1 MENQQ
6 KNYDIF
12 ISYHGG
18 NGDSA
23 SSSYPKALELKK
35 FFENHTGKSYT
46 CFLCKEEK
54 CDDFYDAINQAIISA
69 KHFILVACD
78 KTKLSEWVNDE
89 LKQFDGLRKTG
100 KKPNSVI
107 NAYIY
112 GEITIDDLVEFNS
125 LFSTKDVVFGE
136 DGFEQLYRMVLAKED
151 SMQNKLTFNYSDIDI
166 KEIAYLRPISRRF
179 FNCISNYLRQ
189 ADASEA
195 VVSKINE
202 DISAFESFAVRAILL
217 KQRDLDGDFVIV
229 RVNNPVCL
237 ADYLSEQG
245 KAPFVKLLIVNY
257 ESTEA
262 ILYVNDTAIPV
273 PNMNDLAVIFKN
285 TTIRINAIENEE
297 INLMEIITGENKTEM
312 PHSSYT
318 MYGPVPVF
326 TCKLNENNW
335 SEDFSDYHN
344 TAFCFY
350 ILNTLYNK
358 IMPLECKAK
367 SDLFDDMD
375 LCSMELDSPFDK
387 TDCELRLLNA
397 KSEIL
402 LSRETDLL
410 KYYQSI
416 KYGEAPDKE
425 VTKSLFASK
434 YSTLAYKLKEYYS
447 KHSSI
452 LLTEFLNELLETAL
466 AEKESGSYSK
476 YEFLT
481 YVVAEIYL
489 HNIFV
494 LDHTFM
500 ENNNIYDRITCMYND
515 EYIGIVKN
523 KLEVLLCAYRKEMYF
538 SGDFHALGGDADTA
552 QTSVLNDFGQLIE
565 KLQNCKENGADYYRQ
580 DLVLLYRQRSVIY
593 EHCGDSSLKADERK
607 SYYRLWK
614 QDCELALKEAE
625 GIACDK
631 EIIGCVYLNLA
642 SAINRLSSGEKDR
655 MNSLKSCLV
664 CLDTALEMFKNNS
677 ADRYIA
683 YGYLHKSDCYEAMLQ
698 ERKIDSIENFDS
710 ETQNIIREI
719 RANST
724 RALNLFKNTSDYIAK
739 CWSMRLSV
747 KGRILSSTKETLL
760 QNIINAF
767 RMFREALQYCQ
778 TSQYVNGM
786 AACVRDFTLYI
797 EIIRKENL
805 YAELRDEILNTF
817 FEEISVFAS
826 IVKLLKLEKD
836 DCLSLQ
842 KQMENLVTKLID

>member
-18 NGDSA
+18 NGDDP
-23 SSSYPKALELKK
+23 SSSYPKALELKN
-35 FFENHTGKSYT
+35 FFENHTGKQYS
-46 CFLCKEEK
+46 CFLCKSEK
-54 CDDFYDAINQAIISA
+54 CDDFYDAINQALITA

-112 GEITIDDLVEFNS
+112 GEITLDDLIEFNS
-125 LFSTKDVVFGE
+125 LFSTKDVVFGA

-151 SMQNKLTFNYSDIDI
+151 AMQNKLTFNYSDIEI

-179 FNCISNYLRQ
+179 FNSINNYLRLAE
-189 ADASEA
+189 ADASIVA
-195 VVSKINE
+195 KIKE
-202 DISAFESFAVRAILL
+202 DISSFESYAVREILFNLEQL
-217 KQRDLDGDFVIV
+217 KDDFVIV
-229 RVNNPVCL
+229 RVYNPICL
-237 ADYLSEQG
+237 AEYLSGQS
-245 KAPFVKLLIVNY
+245 KSAPNKLLLVNY
-257 ESTEA
+257 ASTEA
-262 ILYVNDTAIPV
+262 VLFVNGTSIPV
-273 PNMNDLAVIFKN
+273 PNMNDLAVIFNN
-285 TTIRINAIENEE
+285 TTIRVNAIENEE
-297 INLMEIITGENKTEM
+297 INLMEIVTGENKTEM

-326 TCKLNENNW
+326 TCRLNENSW
-335 SEDFSDYHN
+335 KESFSDYHN
-344 TAFCFY
+344 TSFCYY
-350 ILNTLYNK
+350 ILNTLYSK
-358 IMPLECKAK
+358 IVPDSCKAK

-375 LCSMELDSPFDK
+375 LCSMELTSPFDRNK
-387 TDCELRLLNA
+387 SELRLLAA

-402 LSRETDLL
+402 LSRESDLL
-410 KYYQSI
+410 GYYQSI
-416 KYGEAPDKE
+416 KFGEAPDKE
-425 VTKSLFASK
+425 VTKNLFASK

-447 KHSSI
+447 KHSSE
-452 LLTEFLNELLETAL
+452 LLTEFLDELLEAAL
-466 AEKESGSYSK
+466 TEKEEGSYSK

-481 YVVAEIYL
+481 YIVAEIYL
-489 HNIFV
+489 HNIFI

-500 ENNNIYDRITCMYND
+500 ESNNIYDRITALYKD
-515 EYIGIVKN
+515 EYIDIVKN
-523 KLEVLLCAYRKEMYF
+523 KLAVLLCAYRKEMYF

-552 QTSVLNDFGQLIE
+552 QKSVLDDFRQLIE
-565 KLQNCKENGADYYRQ
+565 KLVTCKNNGADYYRR

-607 SYYRLWK
+607 AYYGLWK

-625 GIACDK
+625 GITCDK

-642 SAINRLSSGEKDR
+642 SAINRLSGGEKDR
-655 MNSLKSCLV
+655 IVSLRSCLGY
-664 CLDTALEMFKNNS
+664 LDTALEMFKNNS

-683 YGYLHKSDCYEAMLQ
+683 YGYLHKSDCYEAMLA
-698 ERKIDSIENFDS
+698 EKGKVGIEDPDA

-760 QNIINAF
+760 PNIVNAF
-767 RMFREALQYCQ
+767 RMFREALQYCR

-786 AACVRDFTLYI
+786 AACVRDFTLYV
-797 EIIRKENL
+797 EIIQEENL
-805 YAELRDEILNTF
+805 YSELRDEILNTF

-826 IVKLLKLEKD
+826 IVKLLKLEKE
-836 DCLSLQ
+836 DCLSIQ
-842 KQMENLVTKLID
+842 KQMENLVMKLID